1 MEPSPS
7 EAGLPE
13 LPTFPSGMMPPPS
26 KRVWRPFRVHKSRW
40 FYRNGFLM
48 MADFEVDPVS
58 IDVSHLVRRNVA
70 SLYSSL
76 VTRPTGQA
84 VRLAIENVLAE
95 AVGPISLSII
105 DLSQVTVIDFSCAD
119 EVVAKLLLRFL
130 GEERPSEAFFIF
142 RGLKELHRDPIEVV
156 LERHAL
162 AAVAE
167 TESGAFEL
175 LGSTS
180 RAEEKVWAAL
190 ERRGGV
196 GETDADDI
204 IPLAGAR
211 EVLDALVG
219 RRVVFHHPTTGQY
232 SALSALLGEPAES

>member
-1 MEPSPS
+1 
-7 EAGLPE
+7 
-13 LPTFPSGMMPPPS
+13 MP
-26 KRVWRPFRVHKSRW
+26 
-40 FYRNGFLM
+40 
-48 MADFEVDPVS
+48 DFGIDPVS
-58 IDVSHLVRRNVA
+58 IDVGHLVRRNVA

-76 VTRPTGQA
+76 LTRPTGQA

-95 AVGPISLSII
+95 ETGRLALSVI
-105 DLSQVTVIDFSCAD
+105 DLSQVTIIDFSCAD

-130 GEERPSEAFFIF
+130 GKERPSEAFFIF

-167 TESGAFEL
+167 TESGAFVL

-180 RAEEKVWAAL
+180 RAEEKVWGAL

-196 GETDADDI
+196 GEAEADDI
-204 IPLAGAR
+204 FPLPDAR
-211 EVLDALVG
+211 KVLDRLVV
-219 RRVVFHHPTTGQY
+219 RRVAFHHPGTGHY
-232 SALSALLGEPAES
+232 SALSALLGEPAGS